1 MERLFAKHRKKI
13 QQTNLKF
20 VRNFQQRIHWKDRL
34 IGIKGGRGVGKTTL
48 ILQHIKKN
56 FKPGPDNL
64 YVSLDD
70 VYFSA
75 NRLIDCAEEFARYGG
90 KYLFLDEVHRYPN
103 WSQELKNLYDDYPEL
118 HIVFTGSS
126 VLDIIKSKA
135 DLSRR
140 AMVYQMKGL
149 SFREYLAVN
158 GALQVEAIP
167 LESILE
173 NHLQLADEVN
183 KKIKP
188 LKEFKKYLQSGYY
201 PFFLEYPETYFQR
214 LEQVINLVMEIDIPS
229 LKPVDFDGVKKLKQL
244 LYVISTSVP
253 FKPNISKLSEKTR
266 ISRNSLVQY
275 FHFLSDAEILNNLF
289 RETEGT
295 SLLQKPEKV
304 YFENSNLTHTFS
316 AGEPEAGNVRETFFI
331 NQLKFDHQVNYSDRG
346 DFLIDRKYIFEV
358 GWNNKDGNQIINMD
372 NAYLALD
379 NLEYGFGNKIPL
391 WMFGFLY

>member
-1 MERLFAKHRKKI
+1 M
-13 QQTNLKF
+13 
-20 VRNFQQRIHWKDRL
+20 
-34 IGIKGGRGVGKTTL
+34 
-48 ILQHIKKN
+48 
-56 FKPGPDNL
+56 
-64 YVSLDD
+64 
-70 VYFSA
+70 
-75 NRLIDCAEEFARYGG
+75 
-90 KYLFLDEVHRYPN
+90 
-103 WSQELKNLYDDYPEL
+103 
-118 HIVFTGSS
+118 
-126 VLDIIKSKA
+126 
-135 DLSRR
+135 
-140 AMVYQMKGL
+140 L
-149 SFREYLAVN
+149 SFFISLIIS
-158 GALQVEAIP
+158 GSILISFSFIIQI